1 MNSMTGFG
9 RGETRSEEMNISVEL
24 SGVNRK
30 QSEISISLPRGL
42 SELETKVRQTIAARI
57 SRGRVGVSVSV
68 EKAGIAA
75 ADLLLDEDKVCAY
88 NKVFLHLLE
97 IAEKSGLVVPPPTLR
112 DYMNIPDILSGNNA
126 EWNTEAVDALLSQ
139 ALETALEGFISMRRQ
154 EGEHIRQDLL
164 SRLDNLEKTVDA
176 MKELAP
182 QVVVRFRENLHR
194 RLNESGISLD
204 LNDERLIK
212 ELGIFAE
219 RCDIAE
225 EFTRLKSHFAQFRTK
240 CASNE
245 PAGRPLDFL
254 CQEIFREFNTIGS
267 KANDAQLAHHVV
279 SAKTELEKI
288 REQVQNIE

>member
-9 RGETRSEEMNISVEL
+9 RGETRNEEMNISVEL

-30 QSEISISLPRGL
+30 QSEISINLPRGL
-42 SELETKVRQTIAARI
+42 SELETKVRQTISASI

-68 EKAGIAA
+68 EKVGIAA
-75 ADLLLDEDKVCAY
+75 ADLLLDEEKVDAY
-88 NKVFLHLLE
+88 NKVFLHLQE
-97 IAEKSGLVVPPPTLR
+97 IAGKSGLTVPPPTLR
-112 DYMNIPDILSGNNA
+112 DYMNIPDVLSGSNA
-126 EWNTEAVDALLSQ
+126 EWNTEAVDTLLTL
-139 ALETALEGFISMRRQ
+139 ALEAALQGFISMRRQ

-164 SRLDNLEKTVDA
+164 SRLGNLEKTVDA

-182 QVVVRFRENLHR
+182 QVVIRFRENLHR
-194 RLNESGISLD
+194 RLNEAGISLD

-219 RCDIAE
+219 RCDVAE

-240 CASNE
+240 CGSDE

-267 KANDAQLAHHVV
+267 KANDAQLAHYVV
-279 SAKTELEKI
+279 STKTELEKI